1 QGIVSIKDLFAHE
14 ISLDNITLA
23 KHLKKPLVLHD
34 NTPAYRALESF
45 RLGKL
50 HHAIVVD
57 EYGSIEGVVSMDDVL
72 DALVG
77 DVSEMGQEDYKITKR
92 KDGTWLADAQYP
104 YFELLHYFN
113 ISDDVAQNEF
123 NTVGGLILD
132 KLGRMPNIGDE
143 IQWHGYELEI
153 IDMDG
158 LRIDKVLIK
167 QFAEQED
174 EQE

>member
-1 QGIVSIKDLFAHE
+1 EA
-14 ISLDNITLA
+14 
-23 KHLKKPLVLHD
+23 
-34 NTPAYRALESF
+34 F
-45 RLGKL
+45 RIGKL

-92 KDGTWLADAQYP
+92 KDGTWLADGQYP

-113 ISDDVAQNEF
+113 ISEDDAQSEF

-132 KLGRMPNIGDE
+132 KLGRMPNTGDE
-143 IQWHGYELEI
+143 IQ
-153 IDMDG
+153 
-158 LRIDKVLIK
+158 
-167 QFAEQED
+167 
-174 EQE
+174 